1 MKSPNLISLPKWT
14 LALCASIV
22 LPFGVNAGMDKN
34 PVVENLQRPF
44 DWTGF
49 YIGGNIGGV
58 LSEYEFEGRDGDTDG
73 HLFSDVDLGQ
83 QLAVRDDLFPDFS
96 GLEIFRFTD
105 QFNKNRPNREN
116 FVSSVIGGGQIGYQH
131 QFGHIVVGIEGDFDR
146 TAIRD
151 TENFRGF
158 FDEDIDIV
166 E

>member
-1 MKSPNLISLPKWT
+1 MIRAMTKSPNLPVLYLRRAAICVAA
-14 LALCASIV
+14 LALPLA
-22 LPFGVNAGMDKN
+22 VNAGSMDKN

-96 GLEIFRFTD
+96 GLEIFRLTD

-116 FVSSVIGGGQIGYQH
+116 FVSSVIG
-131 QFGHIVVGIEGDFDR
+131 
-146 TAIRD
+146 
-151 TENFRGF
+151 
-158 FDEDIDIV
+158 
-166 E
+166 

>member
-1 MKSPNLISLPKWT
+1 MTKSPNLPVLYLRRAAICVAA
-14 LALCASIV
+14 LALPLA
-22 LPFGVNAGMDKN
+22 VNAGSMDKN

-83 QLAVRDDLFPDFS
+83 QFDDEFA

-105 QFNKNRPNREN
+105 QFFKDRPNRED
-116 FVSSVIGGGQIGYQH
+116 FISSVIGG
-131 QFGHIVVGIEGDFDR
+131 
-146 TAIRD
+146 
-151 TENFRGF
+151 
-158 FDEDIDIV
+158 
-166 E
+166 